1 MVSYLINTKLHIFIE
16 NVIVFIVDFIILG
29 CPGAAVGQ
37 TFECCMPL
45 TFRSGR
51 RNVNVK
57 FTVTKCDEIQ
67 YSVERKQWTKAGLA
81 SISGKQINNFLFKI
95 LQRGCCGCD
104 RMVDRFTTTYA
115 ISTYHH

>member
-1 MVSYLINTKLHIFIE
+1 MYFMLSYIDNTKWH
-16 NVIVFIVDFIILG
+16 VFNGKCYSVKCWFIILG
-29 CPGAAVGQ
+29 CPAAADGQ

-81 SISGKQINNFLFKI
+81 S
-95 LQRGCCGCD
+95 GCD
-104 RMVDRFTTTYA
+104 FHKNILTC
-115 ISTYHH
+115 ISLLNCIN

>member
-67 YSVERKQWTKAGLA
+67 YSVERKQWTRAGLA
-81 SISGKQINNFLFKI
+81 LFSGKQ
-95 LQRGCCGCD
+95 
-104 RMVDRFTTTYA
+104 
-115 ISTYHH
+115 